1 MQPEIPENKRH
12 HRFFIAEE
20 FITLQIDE
28 VYFNLPTF
36 ILKKHS
42 KKLEKLIADQT
53 ETDPE
58 YFAPLVQGVSA
69 VDLERFLA
77 ILFPAEY
84 GRYDAT
90 SFDEWA
96 SILKV
101 SHQWEFESIFKLA
114 LEKIELVS
122 SPVDKVVIGK
132 AYDIPEWATEAR
144 VLLCRREEPIT
155 LEEALRMG
163 IEEAMS
169 ISTTRH
175 RIRSSEVRPGMQDST
190 IRSLLSGERDKENL
204 DAAADSEVTSP
215 PDASH
220 GAPLGSTTTLG
231 ETPVENAPV
240 VNKDPRLSRGLE
252 LRLQLI
258 SLRNRLGLLNG
269 HGTRNPAQLNSASL
283 AESED
288 VETQMDNLEEEYRR
302 LYTNIREIC
311 SNTYLM
317 IQKTINAESEV
328 LAQLTQCLHPYS
340 TLKTL
345 MIRFPLF
352 STKDGIRRRPHQI
365 TLDVLNRYGMQY
377 TTDAATGEIEV
388 TIPS

>member
-42 KKLEKLIADQT
+42 KELEKLIADQT

-84 GRYDAT
+84 GQYDAT

-101 SHQWEFESIFKLA
+101 AHQWEFESIFKLA

-122 SPVDKVVIGK
+122 SPVEKVVIGK

-144 VLLCRREEPIT
+144 
-155 LEEALRMG
+155 
-163 IEEAMS
+163 
-169 ISTTRH
+169 
-175 RIRSSEVRPGMQDST
+175 
-190 IRSLLSGERDKENL
+190 
-204 DAAADSEVTSP
+204 
-215 PDASH
+215 
-220 GAPLGSTTTLG
+220 
-231 ETPVENAPV
+231 
-240 VNKDPRLSRGLE
+240 
-252 LRLQLI
+252 
-258 SLRNRLGLLNG
+258 
-269 HGTRNPAQLNSASL
+269 
-283 AESED
+283 
-288 VETQMDNLEEEYRR
+288 
-302 LYTNIREIC
+302 
-311 SNTYLM
+311 
-317 IQKTINAESEV
+317 
-328 LAQLTQCLHPYS
+328 
-340 TLKTL
+340 
-345 MIRFPLF
+345 
-352 STKDGIRRRPHQI
+352 
-365 TLDVLNRYGMQY
+365 
-377 TTDAATGEIEV
+377 
-388 TIPS
+388 